1 MIPTTPKPD
10 PAADL
15 ALARVIAAPP
25 ERVWA
30 AWTQPDLV
38 KRWFTPK
45 PWETAH
51 CEIDLRPGGIFR
63 TVLRGPDGPEVD
75 NTGCWL
81 EVVPN
86 RRLVWTV
93 ALLPGFR
100 PNGSLP
106 HGLSFTAVIT
116 FEPEGAGTRYTVTA
130 MHPGAEA
137 AKRHA
142 DMGFHEGW
150 GAALEQLVELVSKG

>member
-1 MIPTTPKPD
+1 MPQQ
-10 PAADL
+10 AAGLDL
-15 ALARVIAAPP
+15 VLTRVIDAPP
-25 ERVWA
+25 ERVFA

-63 TVLRGPDGPEVD
+63 TVLRGPDGPDVD
-75 NTGCWL
+75 NTACWL

-93 ALLPGFR
+93 TLLPGFR
-100 PNGSLP
+100 PNGNLP
-106 HGLSFTAVIT
+106 HGLSLTAVIT

-130 MHPGAEA
+130 MHPSAEA

-142 DMGFHEGW
+142 DMGFQEGW
-150 GAALEQLVELVSKG
+150 GAALEQLVELVSKR

>member
-1 MIPTTPKPD
+1 MTTPRTE
-10 PAADL
+10 PASDL
-15 ALARVIAAPP
+15 VLTRVIAVPP
-25 ERVWA
+25 EKVRA
-30 AWTQPDLV
+30 ASTQPELV
-38 KRWFTPK
+38 KRWFTPR

-100 PNGSLP
+100 PNGNLP
-106 HGLSFTAVIT
+106 HGLDFTAVIT
-116 FEPEGAGTRYTVTA
+116 FEPEGAGTRSTVTA
-130 MHPGAEA
+130 MHPDAAGAQ
-137 AKRHA
+137 RH
-142 DMGFHEGW
+142 DEMGFHDGW
-150 GAALEQLVELVSKG
+150 GAALEQLVDLVSKR

>member
-1 MIPTTPKPD
+1 MTVKPD
-10 PAADL
+10 AAADL
-15 ALARVIAAPP
+15 TLTRDIAVPP
-25 ERVWA
+25 EKVWA
-30 AWTQPDLV
+30 AWTRPELV
-38 KRWFTPK
+38 KRWFTPR

-63 TVLRGPDGPEVD
+63 TVLRGPDGPELD

-93 ALLPGFR
+93 ALLPGYR
-100 PNGSLP
+100 PNADLP

-116 FEPEGAGTRYTVTA
+116 FEPLGAGTRYAVTA
-130 MHPGAEA
+130 MHPSAEA
-137 AKRHA
+137 ARRHA
-142 DMGFHEGW
+142 DMGFHQGW
-150 GAALEQLVELVSKG
+150 GAALDQLVELLARG

>member
-1 MIPTTPKPD
+1 MTLAPVPD
-10 PAADL
+10 PARDL
-15 ALARVIAAPP
+15 VLTRTLPVAPAK
-25 ERVWA
+25 VFA
-30 AWTQPDLV
+30 AWTTPALV
-38 KRWFTPK
+38 KRWFTPR

-81 EVVPN
+81 EVVPD

-93 ALLPGFR
+93 ALGPGWR
-100 PNGSLP
+100 PNASGP
-106 HGLSFTAVIT
+106 HGLTFTAVIT
-116 FEPEGAGTRYTVTA
+116 FEPEGAGTRYTVTC
-130 MHPGAEA
+130 MHPSAEA

-142 DMGFHEGW
+142 DMGFHQGW
-150 GAALEQLVELVSKG
+150 GAALEQLVELLAKG